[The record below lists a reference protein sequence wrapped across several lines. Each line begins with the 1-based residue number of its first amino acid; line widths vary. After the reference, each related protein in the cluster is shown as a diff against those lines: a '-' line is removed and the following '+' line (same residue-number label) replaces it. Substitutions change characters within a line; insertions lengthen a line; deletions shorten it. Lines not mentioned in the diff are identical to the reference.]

1 MNYWLRKTKKNPETF
16 FMESNLNI
24 FIMEYLIYL
33 NDTSIKILVR
43 NFAKAE
49 DNKMNDLY
57 KIRKYSK
64 FYSFTNFVGS
74 YGKEPWDVFIRFKDG
89 F

>member
-1 MNYWLRKTKKNPETF
+1 
-16 FMESNLNI
+16 MESNLNI
-24 FIMEYLIYL
+24 FIMEYLIHL

-57 KIRKYSK
+57 KNQK
-64 FYSFTNFVGS
+64 
-74 YGKEPWDVFIRFKDG
+74 VFKIL
-89 F
+89 